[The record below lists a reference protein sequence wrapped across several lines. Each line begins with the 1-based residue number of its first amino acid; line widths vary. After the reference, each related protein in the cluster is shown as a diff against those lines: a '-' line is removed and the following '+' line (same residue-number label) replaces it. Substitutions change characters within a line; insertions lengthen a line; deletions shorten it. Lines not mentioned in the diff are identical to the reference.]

1 MNSRCKMGAAA
12 PAAYRS
18 RLGILSESEVA
29 WIEFIRLISDDTD
42 PMPTLKRVQGLRAVL
57 HAP

>member
-1 MNSRCKMGAAA
+1 MNSRFKMGAAT